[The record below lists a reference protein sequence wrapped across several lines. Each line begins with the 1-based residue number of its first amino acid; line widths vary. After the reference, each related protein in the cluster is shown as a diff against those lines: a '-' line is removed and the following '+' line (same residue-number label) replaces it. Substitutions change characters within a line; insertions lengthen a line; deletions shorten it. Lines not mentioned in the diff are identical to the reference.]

1 MTTSIFTDFEDRT
14 MVRKGVDLEFLFQ
27 QDVDLMMLLAGCL
40 KCGGAVVPERESVDL
55 EWTERGA
62 VDPERTERVAVVPE
76 RGEPRMKTG
85 TTGLSKRALKIR
97 EGERRDVAWREP
109 RC

>member
-62 VDPERTERVAVVPE
+62 VDPSRVAGGRERLAVFKVPQRFVAVE
-76 RGEPRMKTG
+76 SLPRTASG
-85 TTGLSKRALKIR
+85 KIQKFLLGGVL
-97 EGERRDVAWREP
+97 ES
-109 RC
+109 